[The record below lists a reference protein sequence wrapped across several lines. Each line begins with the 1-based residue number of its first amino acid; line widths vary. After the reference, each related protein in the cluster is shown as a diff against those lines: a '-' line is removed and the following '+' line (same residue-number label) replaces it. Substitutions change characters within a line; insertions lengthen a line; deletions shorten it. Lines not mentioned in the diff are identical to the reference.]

1 MKLNLKFPLGV
12 YISVFV
18 LLALITFIWDQVET
32 KIDQDIIKY
41 LAAIFVFAT
50 ALGLHLIR
58 KGTFDLYKN
67 ILNAIWNIE
76 TAFVFIYAVNYFI
89 EHTPISKNES
99 PFYEWSLA
107 HPLIFSVLIAALTVV
122 CVSRAGFSLA
132 EIFKNS
138 VAIADSTETPPS
150 EKSEMPIDESIK
162 ESQG

>member
-18 LLALITFIWDQVET
+18 LLVLITFIWDQVKT

-50 ALGLHLIR
+50 ALGIQLIR

-89 EHTPISKNES
+89 EHKPTSENES
-99 PFYEWSLA
+99 PFYEWSFA
-107 HPLIFSVLIAALTVV
+107 HPLLFSVLIAALTVV

-138 VAIADSTETPPS
+138 VAKADPTEAPS
-150 EKSEMPIDESIK
+150 SQKSEIPIDESAK
-162 ESQG
+162 ENQG